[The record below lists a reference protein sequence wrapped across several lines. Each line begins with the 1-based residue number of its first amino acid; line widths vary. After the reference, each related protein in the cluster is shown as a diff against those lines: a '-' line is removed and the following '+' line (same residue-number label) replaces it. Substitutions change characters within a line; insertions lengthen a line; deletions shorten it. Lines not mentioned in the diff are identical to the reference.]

1 MIYKVIII
9 ISGICIALF
18 LIYLLVYFI
27 VTKKLQKQTAVLKNS
42 LYNIINDEK
51 LASYDKLSKLKQVYI
66 DNTLYGDTIFEKE
79 LSQIIIEF
87 AQNNGFNY
95 IDEIYMENII
105 RKRPS

>member
-1 MIYKVIII
+1 MIYKVILI

-27 VTKKLQKQTAVLKNS
+27 VTKKLQKQTAALKNS
-42 LYNIINDEK
+42 LYNIINDER
-51 LASYDKLSKLKQVYI
+51 LTSYDKLSKLKQVYI

>member
-9 ISGICIALF
+9 ISGICITLF

-51 LASYDKLSKLKQVYI
+51 LTSYDKLSKLKQLYI

>member
-1 MIYKVIII
+1 M
-9 ISGICIALF
+9 ICIALF

-51 LASYDKLSKLKQVYI
+51 LTSYDKLFKLKQVYI